1 MAGPV
6 GRRQFVLLPTRG
18 IRASGP
24 GVSRAA
30 ASFLTALT
38 RYVGMRIVRP
48 IKEAPQVELRV
59 VDSVREDGP
68 KLVEVSPE
76 AAVALRASQPGLRLV
91 PIVYYLPAVAPR
103 VVPVEDAEGPVAA
116 LPPSL
121 SVRVVSGLTRQPLS
135 GCLVVV
141 FSNFAAR
148 RGAQGITDDAG
159 EVRFRVGPLAARLDR
174 LYAYPPASGYWGT
187 LKTAVGIAPML
198 EVELEPLDLGS
209 PGALGHFY
217 PDSLT
222 GAGTGV
228 TIGVID
234 TGIDLGH
241 RDLVVTGGENTV
253 PGENPADY
261 GPNGE
266 EHGTHV
272 AGIIA
277 ARGAAPD
284 GVRGIAPEVA
294 LRSYRVFGRGQSGA
308 SNSAIIKAI
317 DHSVVDGCDLINM
330 SLGGGTPDDATR
342 AAIEDARSQGSLC
355 IVAAGNDRRGPVSYP
370 ASDPLAVAVSA
381 MGRLG
386 LFPAASVEAGDV
398 APPYGS
404 DPLNFVAEFSNV
416 GPEIDL
422 TAPGVGIISTVP
434 GGYAPLSGTSMACP
448 AVTGAAA
455 RLLSRR
461 ADLRV
466 LPRDQ
471 ARWDAIAQ
479 ALFESAVPFG
489 FGPDFEGHGLPQ
501 VDGLPK

>member
-1 MAGPV
+1 
-6 GRRQFVLLPTRG
+6 
-18 IRASGP
+18 
-24 GVSRAA
+24 
-30 ASFLTALT
+30 
-38 RYVGMRIVRP
+38 
-48 IKEAPQVELRV
+48 
-59 VDSVREDGP
+59 
-68 KLVEVSPE
+68 
-76 AAVALRASQPGLRLV
+76 
-91 PIVYYLPAVAPR
+91 
-103 VVPVEDAEGPVAA
+103 
-116 LPPSL
+116 
-121 SVRVVSGLTRQPLS
+121 
-135 GCLVVV
+135 
-141 FSNFAAR
+141 
-148 RGAQGITDDAG
+148 
-159 EVRFRVGPLAARLDR
+159 
-174 LYAYPPASGYWGT
+174 
-187 LKTAVGIAPML
+187 
-198 EVELEPLDLGS
+198 
-209 PGALGHFY
+209 
-217 PDSLT
+217 
-222 GAGTGV
+222 
-228 TIGVID
+228 VID

-308 SNSAIIKAI
+308 SNYAIIKAI